1 MRYEFECS
9 VECRVEK
16 DFAWGFW
23 SDVANWS
30 VVDPSVEAVT
40 LDGDFAAGT
49 KGLTKPRGAD
59 AAEWELLEVVA
70 GESAV
75 IGIFLPGAVLK
86 FYWKFAD
93 SPAGGTLITQ
103 RVELAGGRAG
113 AYAEGMKLLE
123 KGIPEGMQSLAKGMS
138 EAAGS
143 GATDL

>member
-49 KGLTKPRGAD
+49 KGLTKPRGA
-59 AAEWELLEVVA
+59 
-70 GESAV
+70 
-75 IGIFLPGAVLK
+75 
-86 FYWKFAD
+86 
-93 SPAGGTLITQ
+93 
-103 RVELAGGRAG
+103 
-113 AYAEGMKLLE
+113 YAEGIKLLE